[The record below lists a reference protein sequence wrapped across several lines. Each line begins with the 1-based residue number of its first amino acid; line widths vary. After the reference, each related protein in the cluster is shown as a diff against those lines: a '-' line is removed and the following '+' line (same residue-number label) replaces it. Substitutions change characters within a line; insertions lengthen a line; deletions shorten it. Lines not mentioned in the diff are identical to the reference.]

1 MKEINLIGGF
11 YLSKSRPWASQDV
24 VNWIPVK
31 SVVGGTRSPMKLRGV
46 PGLRG
51 LSINIPLPPGV
62 RYSST
67 IYPAVVIEEMAS
79 GGSVNAGLV
88 RAGYIELAGYIEA
101 ADSFGTI
108 TGGELR
114 LPLRTYAWPA
124 EAVDST
130 GTIVDGVLRQILRQ
144 YNNWPAEAVDSSGTI
159 NGGEIKAILI
169 QYNNWPAE
177 AIDSSGTITD
187 GTLT

>member
-11 YLSKSRPWASQDV
+11 YLSKSRPWSSQDV

-67 IYPAVVIEEMAS
+67 IYPVVVIEEMAS

-88 RAGYIELAGYIEA
+88 LAGYIEA

-114 LPLRTYAWPA
+114 LPLRTYTWPV

-130 GTIVDGVLRQILRQ
+130 GTIGDGALRQILRA
-144 YNNWPAEAVDSSGTI
+144 YVWPAEAVDSSGTI

-169 QYNNWPAE
+169 KYNNWPAE
-177 AIDSSGTITD
+177 AIDSSGTITG